1 MNTGLKKKKNSELI
15 HLLRFKEAYGFFPEG
30 EIIQDIPD
38 ISVDFTIMLDDGMLG
53 IEHTQIFYKEKDG
66 IIPQER
72 ENLIAFFKHQA
83 SRLGVWTAGVIVPHI
98 KYLQK

>member
-66 IIPQER
+66 IIPRCNCSSHQKLAKIEER
-72 ENLIAFFKHQA
+72 FLNF
-83 SRLGVWTAGVIVPHI
+83 G
-98 KYLQK
+98 

>member
-15 HLLRFKEAYGFFPEG
+15 HLLQFKEAYGFFPEG
-30 EIIQDIPD
+30 EITP
-38 ISVDFTIMLDDGMLG
+38 SENPDFTIMLDDGMLG

-83 SRLGVWTAGVIVPHI
+83 SRLGVWAAGVIVPHI
-98 KYLQK
+98 KNLQK